1 MRGMTSYCGAFPT
14 PTLAP
19 TGRSPA
25 PCVGVCVPC
34 WASGDVSMR
43 ALMLSVP
50 PVFRDRQF
58 VTPHLNVRAYSRL
71 EPSGQAAS

>member
-1 MRGMTSYCGAFPT
+1 
-14 PTLAP
+14 
-19 TGRSPA
+19 
-25 PCVGVCVPC
+25 
-34 WASGDVSMR
+34 MR